1 MESDDV
7 MRELRDIRDRAA
19 IIEAMSTFAACMDG
33 QEPERAA
40 EVFTDDIVVEHSG
53 GSTSG
58 RERVIAGLTAAV
70 RGHFT
75 SHHMMSN
82 HRVRIDGDSA
92 RMVCYFHSVHLD
104 DPTHPERHADH
115 GGWYL
120 LALVRSGSGWRI
132 SRLKQVSVWSA
143 ADRKPA
149 GPLDAAIL
157 PEVRDYLGD

>member
-1 MESDDV
+1 MESEDL
-7 MRELRDIRDRAA
+7 MRELRDIRDRSA
-19 IIEAMSTFAACMDG
+19 IVEVMSTFAACMDG
-33 QEPERAA
+33 QEPERTA
-40 EVFTDDIVVEHSG
+40 ELFTDDIVVEHSG
-53 GSTSG
+53 GGAVG

-82 HRVRIDGDSA
+82 HRIRIDGDSA
-92 RMVCYFHSVHLD
+92 RMICYFHSVHLD

-120 LALVRSGSGWRI
+120 LALIRAGSSWRI

-149 GPLDAAIL
+149 GPLDPAML